1 MNTLRTKLTSPTI
14 DGSQSSKNGSPVV
27 GRDHPVGSART
38 KKWVEFR
45 MRQSLVRFFVLLS
58 VVLTVTISSAQS
70 GGQLRFCLRSEPRTL
85 NPVLVADDASETVR
99 YLTGGVLIRLN
110 RSTQELEPELATSWK
125 VSDNGKTISFKLRQ
139 NVRYS
144 DGTPFSAEDVAETIQ
159 QLMDPA
165 LHTPTGDSFRSGEGK
180 VITQVVGRNQVVV
193 TFPAPVVGLDKLLDQ
208 VAIMSATS
216 PEKEMAVLGPYY
228 VAENKAGSYLLLK
241 RNPNYWKHDA
251 AGRQLPYIDSVRLD
265 IQQNR
270 DIEMLRLVR
279 GEIDFINSLDA
290 EYYDKLVAQSPGM
303 AYDAGVSLDSEQM
316 WFNQS
321 STSPLPAYKKAW
333 FSSANFRRAISESI
347 NREDLVRVVFRG
359 HARPAVSWVSPANKF
374 WFNARL
380 QPHPFDP
387 KSALQLLA
395 QDGFRMQN
403 GTLHDLDGHVVEF
416 SVVTNAGNKDRER
429 MATMIQQDL
438 AGIGIR
444 LNVVTLD
451 FLSLVERITH
461 SFDYEA
467 CLLGLVNDDL
477 DPNSQMNVWLSSAE
491 SHQWN
496 PSQKTP
502 ATAWEAEIDAL
513 MRAQASTFDIKK
525 RKQAIDRVQEIVWQQ
540 EPFIYLVNKNAMSA
554 VSTTLHNAHPVVL
567 RPQVYWNIAQ
577 LTLGTDVVRNR

>member
-1 MNTLRTKLTSPTI
+1 
-14 DGSQSSKNGSPVV
+14 
-27 GRDHPVGSART
+27 
-38 KKWVEFR
+38 
-45 MRQSLVRFFVLLS
+45 MRQRLVRFVLLLS
-58 VVLTVTISSAQS
+58 VALTTVIASAQS
-70 GGQLRFCLRSEPRTL
+70 GGQLRFCLRSEPKTF

-110 RSTQELEPELATSWK
+110 RLTQQLEPELATSWK
-125 VSDNGKTISFKLRQ
+125 VSDNGRTISFKLRQ
-139 NVRYS
+139 NVRFS
-144 DGTPFSAEDVAETIQ
+144 DGTPFSAEDVAFTIQ

-165 LHTPTGDSFRSGEGK
+165 LHTSTGDSFRSGEGK
-180 VITQVVGRNQVVV
+180 VITQEAGKNQITV
-193 TFPAPVVGLDKLLDQ
+193 TFPAPVVGLDKLFDQ
-208 VAIMSATS
+208 VAIMSAKS
-216 PEKEMAVLGPYY
+216 PEKEMAVLGSYY

-279 GEIDFINSLDA
+279 GEIAFINSLDA
-290 EYYDKLVAQSPGM
+290 EYYDKLVAQAPST
-303 AYDAGVSLDSEQM
+303 AYDAGVSLDSEQV
-316 WFNQS
+316 WFNQVAS
-321 STSPLPAYKKAW
+321 SPIPAYKKVW
-333 FSSANFRRAISESI
+333 FTSTNFRRAISESI
-347 NREDLVRVVFRG
+347 NREDLARVVFRG
-359 HARPAVSWVSPANKF
+359 HARPAVSWVSPANRF
-374 WFNARL
+374 WFNAKL
-380 QPHPFDP
+380 QPHPFDQQ
-387 KSALQLLA
+387 SALKALA
-395 QDGFRMQN
+395 QDGFQMQN
-403 GTLHDLDGHVVEF
+403 GVLHDRSGHAVEF
-416 SVVTNAGNKDRER
+416 SVITNAGNKYRER

-451 FLSLVERITH
+451 FPSLIERITR

-491 SHQWN
+491 NHQWN

-502 ATAWEAEIDAL
+502 ATAWEAETDAL
-513 MRAQASTFDIKK
+513 MRAQASTLDMKK

-554 VSTTLHNAHPVVL
+554 VSTVLHNAHPVAL
-567 RPQVYWNIAQ
+567 RPQVYWNIDR
-577 LTLGTDVVRNR
+577 LTLGTEVARNW